1 MLPRRLSG
9 LENDLGTSVYCHV
22 FDKHEVNCSCVS
34 RERSVKPARGN
45 NSGVC
50 MAGPASS
57 GTSRAQRTRLTK
69 AGRCN
74 EVDKGHVDFSW
85 EVSLHLRVKV
95 VLEP

>member
-22 FDKHEVNCSCVS
+22 FDKHEVNCFKGEVRKAS
-34 RERSVKPARGN
+34 ERKQFWSSHGW
-45 NSGVC
+45 S
-50 MAGPASS
+50 SFS

-74 EVDKGHVDFSW
+74 EMDKGHVDFSC

-95 VLEP
+95 ILEP